1 MLLLDK
7 KLNRIFWKLL
17 SFLLFLQI
25 QYSFVIIFSTNISML
40 NKYKKFCVSIS
51 INNKEF
57 PLKFINDYEI
67 YSKFLFILFEKKKNY
82 VKHIEHN

>member
-1 MLLLDK
+1 
-7 KLNRIFWKLL
+7 
-17 SFLLFLQI
+17 
-25 QYSFVIIFSTNISML
+25 ML

-57 PLKFINDYEI
+57 PFKFINDYEI